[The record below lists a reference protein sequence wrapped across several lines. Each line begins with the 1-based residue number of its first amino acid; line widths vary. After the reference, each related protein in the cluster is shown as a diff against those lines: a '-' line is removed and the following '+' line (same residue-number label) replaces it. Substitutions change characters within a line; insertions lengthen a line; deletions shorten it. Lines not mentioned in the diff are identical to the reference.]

1 MKVLALGGSG
11 GMGRYAVRTLEA
23 HNYCED
29 IVVADIS
36 RENAEKF
43 ADECGPSVSWAQV
56 DVSDEDSLKRAMADV
71 DIVMNTTGPYY
82 RYGVQVLKACIE
94 SGCDYI
100 DINDDWEPTLEML
113 ELHERAG
120 AAGITAVIGMGAS
133 PGLTNLLAVKAIS
146 ELDRAEEIY
155 TCWDMD
161 SAKVETIG
169 REPSAALVHAIHQ
182 LTGNIRVFQDGNYVD
197 EKPIKQINLEYP
209 GLASRPFWT
218 IGHPESVTLPNYYSS
233 LRTSLNVMTASRLN
247 IWGIRTIAWFV
258 NTGLMS
264 DRTAAR
270 LVERLEGP
278 MDPGK
283 TAEKRLQEVID
294 AKATILPPL
303 FALAKGRK
311 NNEPASVASTILSA
325 PAGGMGGSTGVPL
338 AMGVSLLA
346 DGQMKEHGVFA
357 PEGIFDP
364 DTFFSRLAALCS
376 PVKTDINDLVL
387 TTRSWD
393 PESFSDLLNRTT
405 GD

>member
-1 MKVLALGGSG
+1 VKVLAVGGCG
-11 GMGRYAVRTLEA
+11 GMGRYAVKTLEA
-23 HNYCED
+23 HNYCEN
-29 IVVADIS
+29 IVVADVNG
-36 RENAEKF
+36 ENAEKF
-43 ADECGPSVSWAQV
+43 ADECGPSVSWAQA

-71 DIVMNTTGPYY
+71 DIVMNTAGPYY

-120 AAGITAVIGMGAS
+120 AAEITAVIGMGAS
-133 PGLTNLLAVKAIS
+133 PGLTNLLGVKAIS
-146 ELDRAEEIY
+146 ELDSAEEIY

-161 SAKVETIG
+161 SAKPETIG

-197 EKPIKQINLEYP
+197 ERPLKQIKPDYP
-209 GLASRPFWT
+209 GLGSRAFWT

-233 LRTSLNVMTASRLN
+233 LQTSLNVMTTSRLN
-247 IWGIRTIAWFV
+247 IWGIRIIAWFV
-258 NTGLMS
+258 DAGLMS
-264 DRTAAR
+264 ERSAAR
-270 LVERLEGP
+270 LVERVEGP
-278 MDPGK
+278 MDPGR
-283 TAEKRLQEVID
+283 TPEKMLQEIIN
-294 AKATILPPL
+294 AKAPVLPPL

-338 AMGVSLLA
+338 AVGVSFLA
-346 DGQMKEHGVFA
+346 EGQIKNYGVFA

-364 DTFFSRLAALCS
+364 DTFFSRLAGLCS

-387 TTRSWD
+387 TTRSW
-393 PESFSDLLNRTT
+393 E
-405 GD
+405 